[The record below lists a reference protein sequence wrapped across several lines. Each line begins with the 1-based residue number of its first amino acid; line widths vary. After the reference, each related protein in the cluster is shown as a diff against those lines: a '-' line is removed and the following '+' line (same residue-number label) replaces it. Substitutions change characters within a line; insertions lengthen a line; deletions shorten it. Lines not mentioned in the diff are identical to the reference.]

1 MATALMGHWEDT
13 VSWSPHLPGSEH
25 GLPKCQRRP
34 GPAPQ
39 TAVHRAC
46 VLGPVS
52 RKCASTSP
60 SLRTGRGCSENL
72 VPGPFILWLHDLG
85 LLLTRSPR
93 PGHSPMDGGHRLQ
106 RAPQA
111 RMGEMPGADLPSPWG
126 SREARGRSRGGG
138 FLGPVDAWVLASP
151 TRRLDSPAGC
161 PLCEGTS
168 HIRRQE
174 NPATPPRQEPGRPG
188 HSAAPQA
195 LAGL

>member
-1 MATALMGHWEDT
+1 MPAKTGAC
-13 VSWSPHLPGSEH
+13 PPGCSSQS
-25 GLPKCQRRP
+25 LCP
-34 GPAPQ
+34 GAREPQ
-39 TAVHRAC
+39 TRHA
-46 VLGPVS
+46 
-52 RKCASTSP
+52 SP

-72 VPGPFILWLHDLG
+72 VPGPSVLWLHDLG

-93 PGHSPMDGGHRLQ
+93 PGHSPMDGGRRLQ

-111 RMGEMPGADLPSPWG
+111 RTGEKPGAALPSPWG
-126 SREARGRSRGGG
+126 SREARGCSRGGG
-138 FLGPVDAWVLASP
+138 RHPVVLGPVDAWVLAST

-174 NPATPPRQEPGRPG
+174 NPAIPPRQEPGHPG
-188 HSAAPQA
+188 HSAAPEA